1 MTKHE
6 RSVACLVHS
15 GPKEVQYAPCL
26 AALPVT
32 LGPMTGWTWKQ
43 NPLKLGM
50 TLARYKFVA
59 RMLEGRTCVAEV
71 GCGDAFGSAVVRSVV
86 NSLDLYD
93 FDEIWTPAVE
103 AGGGKLHIADITKK
117 PLFHR
122 PADGYGAIYMLDM
135 LEHIPPALER
145 QTMENICRSLRED
158 GVFIAGCPTLESQ
171 VYASEISKKGHV
183 NCRSGRDF
191 RNAMR
196 GYFHNVFLFSMNDEV
211 LHVGFP
217 QMAHYSIVLAAGPI
231 R

>member
-1 MTKHE
+1 
-6 RSVACLVHS
+6 
-15 GPKEVQYAPCL
+15 
-26 AALPVT
+26 
-32 LGPMTGWTWKQ
+32 MTGWTWQQ

-59 RMLEGRTCVAEV
+59 RMLDGRACVAEV

-93 FDEIWTPAVE
+93 FDGIWAPYIE
-103 AGGGKLHIADITKK
+103 AGGGELHIADITKK

-122 PADGYGAIYMLDM
+122 PAEGYGAIYMLDV
-135 LEHIPPALER
+135 LEHISPALER
-145 QTMENICRSLRED
+145 QAMMNICRSLREG

-171 VYASEISKKGHV
+171 VYASDISKQGHV

-191 RNAMR
+191 RNDMR
-196 GYFHNVFLFSMNDEV
+196 GYFHNVFLFSMNDEM

-217 QMAHYSIVLAAGPI
+217 QMAHYHFVMAVGPI